1 MPKYYELYDMLSSIA
16 QEVGLG
22 KISPAD
28 AAKKG
33 QAEMLKLRAACY
45 KAVSA
50 VLKTEPEAH
59 RIVSGRRCSRR
70 NA

>member
-1 MPKYYELYDMLSSIA
+1 MESTLEISSAKPKMPKYYELYDMLSGIA

-33 QAEMLKLRAACY
+33 QAEMLKLCTTC
-45 KAVSA
+45 
-50 VLKTEPEAH
+50 LL
-59 RIVSGRRCSRR
+59 
-70 NA
+70 